1 MGAAEGRARSL
12 TQPMP
17 RAMVPPAILEALRA
31 GSSVV
36 YPTSSL
42 PGLGCLPQAAALD
55 RLFAIKQRPAHMV
68 VSLGVASLHQ
78 AEQLVHVPDDA
89 RRLLGAFDRGSLTL
103 VLPAVAPLDPRLG
116 GESVA
121 VRVFAND
128 VAIALADAVGPLTA
142 TSANVH
148 GVQPELDC
156 AAAAQALGL
165 EPGLVLPGACGEG
178 TPSTLVRWNGEAALP
193 LAPAGRHLTG
203 APTTG
208 AAEGEAAAR
217 WTVLREGPPPTPA
230 HPYPPPTLAHVCNF
244 EFVWT

>member
-1 MGAAEGRARSL
+1 MHCEGRGRRGWGRQRGRRGGQGSL
-12 TQPMP
+12 TELMP

-55 RLFAIKQRPAHMV
+55 RLFAIKRRPAHMV

-128 VAIALADAVGPLTA
+128 EAIALADAVGPLTA

-156 AAAAQALGL
+156 AAAARALGL
-165 EPGLVLPGACGEG
+165 EQGLALPGACGDG

-193 LAPAGRHLTG
+193 LAPPGRHLTG
-203 APTTG
+203 APTAG
-208 AAEGEAAAR
+208 AAEAEAAAR
-217 WTVLREGPPPTPA
+217 WTVLREGPPPLL
-230 HPYPPPTLAHVCNF
+230 PYLRT
-244 EFVWT
+244 